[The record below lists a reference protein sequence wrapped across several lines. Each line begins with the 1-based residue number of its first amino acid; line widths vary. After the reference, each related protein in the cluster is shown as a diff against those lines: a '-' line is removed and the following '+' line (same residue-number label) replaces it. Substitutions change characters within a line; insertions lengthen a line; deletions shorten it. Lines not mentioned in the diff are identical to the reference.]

1 MTLLPEAGAGSTVAS
16 PGTRG
21 RAGHARGTCLGQG
34 KQRGPGRT
42 QLPAPCLE
50 AAGTTQALCS
60 FPGLIRNVF
69 QTMNPHPEPDRLE
82 KGPCVP

>member
-1 MTLLPEAGAGSTVAS
+1 MTLLLEVGAGDVVAS

-21 RAGHARGTCLGQG
+21 RAGQATGTHLGQG
-34 KQRGPGRT
+34 KQRGPGKT
-42 QLPAPCLE
+42 QVSAPCLE
-50 AAGTTQALCS
+50 VTGTTQALCS
-60 FPGLIRNVF
+60 FPGLIRNIF